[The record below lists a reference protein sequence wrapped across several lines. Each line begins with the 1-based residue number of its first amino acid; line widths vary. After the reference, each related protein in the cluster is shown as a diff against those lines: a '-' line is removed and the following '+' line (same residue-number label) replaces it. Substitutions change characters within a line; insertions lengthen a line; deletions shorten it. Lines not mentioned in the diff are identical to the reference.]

1 MISQSNQ
8 EGKRKTNREPRAAMW
23 HAVAMPK
30 PRTPPNA
37 KAIQIGRRIATAR
50 EKLRM
55 SQDEMARMLKVSK
68 GAVGQWEIAYTLPR
82 PARMKRLADV
92 LGVSME
98 WLLTGDEPEEKV
110 RAQTVTELAVLQ
122 IVRSLPPEKQAAALA
137 MLRGLAATV
146 TTPN

>member
-1 MISQSNQ
+1 
-8 EGKRKTNREPRAAMW
+8 
-23 HAVAMPK
+23 
-30 PRTPPNA
+30 
-37 KAIQIGRRIATAR
+37 
-50 EKLRM
+50 
-55 SQDEMARMLKVSK
+55 MARMLKVSK

-146 TTPN
+146 TIPN